1 MASRWGRVVA
11 RCEAADGR
19 WAKLWMLRVNRKPV
33 RCVAGA
39 RSCPRGHV
47 VVTGPFEG
55 IPSHR
60 VVGSSS
66 NLPPAL
72 PLVLISIASRHCSSG
87 KVRAMGMLNFPAAAA
102 CAISPNAS

>member
-1 MASRWGRVVA
+1 MASRWGRVVVH
-11 RCEAADGR
+11 REPADGGC
-19 WAKLWMLRVNRKPV
+19 AKLWMLRVDRKPV

-39 RSCPRGHV
+39 RGHV
-47 VVTGPFEG
+47 LMTGPFEG